1 MDKAKKES
9 NFLAHLVHLMDRF
22 SGDKVIF
29 LIALFLMLISVISV
43 FSSTP
48 RLANETNDRVSIMV
62 SQLKVVAVGF
72 GLIFT
77 FYYFGKSEWYRK
89 LSMLGFAASLVMLVI
104 LVLNL
109 NLGFVRAAG
118 INGAR
123 RILKVGGQQF
133 HVYEFVKL
141 FMVMYLGWALDT
153 FKNHGFRWGPAL
165 AERYPRLAFLK
176 KDIWQKVTYIY
187 VPILVTCILVML
199 GSNSSAMFIGGILV
213 LMVLVGGLDAR
224 DVGYVIAA
232 GALVVGLLFG
242 AYKVGWLEGS
252 RFGTALGRLTRDDDK
267 LMEVLVESPRESYQW
282 RQAKAQL
289 DQPVGA
295 LLAIKEGG
303 LLGKG
308 IGNSTQ
314 KYQVPVI
321 FGDYMF
327 SFIVEE
333 TGLWGAAILIILY
346 FSLLA
351 RGTLVAKECDNYYD
365 KMIVTG
371 LVILVTGQALMHMAV
386 NVHLPFVPQTGQTL
400 PLVSHGTNAFLV
412 FAVVFGIL
420 LSISKDAREN
430 MARREAEAKPI
441 IEPDNWTQSSTN
453 ASWNTSASE

>member
-1 MDKAKKES
+1 MAEEENKAGKGTS
-9 NFLAHLVHLMDRF
+9 FLGHFTNIMDRF

-48 RLANETNDRVSIMV
+48 RLANDTHSDRVSIMMD
-62 SQLKVVAVGF
+62 QLKVVGLGF
-72 GLIFT
+72 VIIFSL
-77 FYYFGKSEWYRK
+77 YYLGRVEWYRK
-89 LSMLGFAASLVMLVI
+89 LSMLGFGASAAILII

-109 NLGFVRAAG
+109 NLGIIRAG
-118 INGAR
+118 EINGAR
-123 RILKVGGQQF
+123 RILLLAGKQI

-141 FMVMYLGWALDT
+141 FMVMYLGWALDSY
-153 FKNHGFRWGPAL
+153 KNHSFRWGPWL
-165 AERYPRLAFLK
+165 AGKFRRLQFLE
-176 KDIWQKVTYIY
+176 KDLWQKITYIY
-187 VPILVTCILVML
+187 LPVGIVTIMVMM
-199 GSNSSAMFIGGILV
+199 GSNSSAIFIALILV
-213 LMVLVGGLDAR
+213 LMIVVGGLDFR
-224 DVGYVIAA
+224 DIAVMGAAMLLAVGC
-232 GALVVGLLFG
+232 LFG
-242 AYKVGWLEGS
+242 AYKAGLLEGS
-252 RFGTALGRLTRDDDK
+252 RFGTAISRITNDDDATMDILIGSK
-267 LMEVLVESPRESYQW
+267 RESLEW
-282 RQAKAQL
+282 RKARGKL

-333 TGLWGAAILIILY
+333 TGIWGAIILIILY

-351 RGTLVAKECDNYYD
+351 RGTMVARECDKYYD
-365 KMIVTG
+365 KMVVTG
-371 LVILVTGQALMHMAV
+371 LIILVTGQAFMHMAV
-386 NVHLPFVPQTGQTL
+386 NVHLPLVPQTGQTL

-412 FAVVFGIL
+412 FSLVFGIL

-430 MARREAEAKPI
+430 IARREAEAAANPI
-441 IEPDNWTQSSTN
+441 IEHDWTQDTT
-453 ASWNTSASE
+453 A

>member
-1 MDKAKKES
+1 MAEEESKAGKRTG
-9 NFLAHLVHLMDRF
+9 FLGHIANIMDRF

-48 RLANETNDRVSIMV
+48 RLANDTHSDRVTIMMD
-62 SQLKVVAVGF
+62 QLKVVAVGF
-72 GLIFT
+72 VIIFSL
-77 FYYFGKSEWYRK
+77 YYFGRVSWYRK
-89 LSMLGFAASLVMLVI
+89 LSMLGFGASLVVLTI

-109 NLGFVRAAG
+109 NLGIVRAG
-118 INGAR
+118 EINGAR
-123 RILKVGGQQF
+123 RVLIVAGKQI

-153 FKNHGFRWGPAL
+153 YKNHGFRWGPKL
-165 AERYPRLAFLK
+165 AGKYSRLQFLERDF
-176 KDIWQKVTYIY
+176 WQKTLYIY
-187 VPILVTCILVML
+187 VPILITTLMVSA
-199 GSNSSAMFIGGILV
+199 GSNSSALFIGAIFI
-213 LMVLVGGLDAR
+213 LMVLVGGLAFK
-224 DVGYVIAA
+224 DVA
-232 GALVVGLLFG
+232 VVGAVLVLAFGCMFG
-242 AYKVGWLEGS
+242 AYKLGILKDTRLGTLVS
-252 RFGTALGRLTRDDDK
+252 RITNDDEAT
-267 LMEVLVESPRESYQW
+267 MQVLINSKRESLEW
-282 RQAKAQL
+282 RKARGKL

-333 TGLWGAAILIILY
+333 TGLWGAIILIVLY

-351 RGTLVAKECDNYYD
+351 RGTMVARECDKYYD
-365 KMIVTG
+365 KMVVTG
-371 LVILVTGQALMHMAV
+371 LIILVTGQAFMHMAV
-386 NVHLPFVPQTGQTL
+386 NVHLPLVPQTGQTL

-412 FAVVFGIL
+412 FSLVFGIL
-420 LSISKDAREN
+420 LSISRDAREN
-430 MARREAEAKPI
+430 IARREAEAAANPI
-441 IEPDNWTQSSTN
+441 IEHDWTQDTT
-453 ASWNTSASE
+453 A